1 MGDFRSG
8 CGAGASFHTIETQT
22 ARDISEVS
30 FFANEAE
37 SLLLPGTELEVLSCE
52 RRWPVGEEG
61 ALWMRQHEVRKMDE
75 SKNMTHSSERGPLC
89 GPHAAAISAVLSEI
103 SIAADGSVWS
113 GKIQPESG

>member
-1 MGDFRSG
+1 M
-8 CGAGASFHTIETQT
+8 
-22 ARDISEVS
+22 S

-103 SIAADGSVWS
+103 SIAADGGVVWQNPT
-113 GKIQPESG
+113 KIFSTPKPIALPTLASSCSCVY